1 MAAPVLSSDIQLAL
15 QHAVIEANNAF
26 AHSSNVDQPK
36 KNKKKRGRE
45 NADASL
51 ADQTLKKAKQKMQHD
66 EIQER
71 VTEDVRTEVPVG
83 ESARS
88 KKKKRR
94 KDKGKA
100 PACEDA
106 AAVIAQPSNVSPP
119 PDQLSSPLE
128 ANSQPLTTA
137 FLSAIVAA
145 ASATLDS
152 NVSPQ
157 TDIENHL
164 QPHQSPQPDGYLSV
178 PPVQYPYPASQ
189 FAHPTNGPIPP
200 TLPVSEMSFGSA
212 EDILRM
218 LQDIDISKIAN
229 VLKTLTDAA
238 AAANVSLGPQSTF
251 VQPQS
256 TQGFPLGRI
265 PLASDAIMA
274 QPGSHIADQQSN
286 VPSSSGQG
294 VNKDH
299 AQLLSTKWM
308 NASKLAELVKTQGT

>member
-26 AHSSNVDQPK
+26 AHSSSVDQPK

-45 NADASL
+45 NAEASL
-51 ADQTLKKAKQKMQHD
+51 ADQTLKKAKQKHD
-66 EIQER
+66 EIQES
-71 VTEDVRTEVPVG
+71 VTQDVRAEVPVG

-100 PACEDA
+100 PVCEDA
-106 AAVIAQPSNVSPP
+106 AAVIPQPSNASPP

-128 ANSQPLTTA
+128 ANSQPLTPA

-152 NVSPQ
+152 NISPQ
-157 TDIENHL
+157 TDIENH
-164 QPHQSPQPDGYLSV
+164 QSPQSGGYLSV
-178 PPVQYPYPASQ
+178 PPVQYPYPVSQ

-200 TLPVSEMSFGSA
+200 TLPVSEMSFHSA

-238 AAANVSLGPQSTF
+238 AAANVSLGPQSAF
-251 VQPQS
+251 VQPQP
-256 TQGFPLGRI
+256 TQIFPPLGRI

-274 QPGSHIADQQSN
+274 QPGIHMADQQGN
-286 VPSSSGQG
+286 VPSSSGQD

-299 AQLLSTKWM
+299 ALLLSTKWM
-308 NASKLAELVKTQGT
+308 NASKLAELVKTQGK